1 MRWLDSIIGSLDRNL
16 SKLQEIVRTEEPGVL
31 QSMGL
36 QRARHDLVTEQHKL
50 PHASF
55 KIRLPI
61 CLVQKKKMF
70 QRKKEIKMHFKL
82 FYSSV
87 KNLDWWNWPQ
97 APGQ

>member
-1 MRWLDSIIGSLDRNL
+1 MRWLDSIIGSLDINL

-36 QRARHDLVTEQHKL
+36 QRAGHDLVTEQHKL

-61 CLVQKKKMF
+61 CLVQKKKCF
-70 QRKKEIKMHFKL
+70 KERKKLKCISNYFIL
-82 FYSSV
+82 
-87 KNLDWWNWPQ
+87 Q
-97 APGQ
+97 